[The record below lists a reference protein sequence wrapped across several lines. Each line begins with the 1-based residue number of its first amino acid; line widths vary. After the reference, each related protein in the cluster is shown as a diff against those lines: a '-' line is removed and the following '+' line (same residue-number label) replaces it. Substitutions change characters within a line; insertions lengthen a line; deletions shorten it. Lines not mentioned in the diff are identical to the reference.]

1 MRSTGSARGTARE
14 FSSHGRLFFLMT
26 SFFKMPLDAVGH
38 LYWVHPPIVHPREGL
53 IPLSLLHLAA
63 EGALLSPTRLLLYLL
78 CSWSLLLR
86 LFPTVPLFTCHLPSF
101 PTSQRS
107 CSFAVGTDLP
117 GRGEHPLYSAIF
129 ISIPSFLCF
138 WAAPCWCYCL
148 AFVNTLLIWASPV
161 CLQKAMASVW
171 PQILL
176 PLPPFHLFHCQL
188 FGFIFLGF
196 CCSFAAVVLQV
207 LFSLCASANL

>member
-1 MRSTGSARGTARE
+1 MLLDISTECILQLFTQGRGLFHWAFCILLLKEHCSLQHGCCFISSA
-14 FSSHGRLFFLMT
+14 
-26 SFFKMPLDAVGH
+26 LDLCCWGCFQ
-38 LYWVHPPIVHPREGL
+38 LYP
-53 IPLSLLHLAA
+53 SLLAI
-63 EGALLSPTRLLLYLL
+63 
-78 CSWSLLLR
+78 
-86 LFPTVPLFTCHLPSF
+86 FPSF

-117 GRGEHPLYSAIF
+117 GRGEHPLYSTIF

-176 PLPPFHLFHCQL
+176 PLPPFRLFHCQL

-196 CCSFAAVVLQV
+196 YCSFAAVVLQV